1 MYDKNHYNKV
11 ISLQLIKINGG
22 KKRKCYLLCNAILVK
37 CLLNG
42 NNLKPEN
49 NGKEMKRVFSLNVVH
64 SMFDLHEIFS

>member
-1 MYDKNHYNKV
+1 M
-11 ISLQLIKINGG
+11 GG